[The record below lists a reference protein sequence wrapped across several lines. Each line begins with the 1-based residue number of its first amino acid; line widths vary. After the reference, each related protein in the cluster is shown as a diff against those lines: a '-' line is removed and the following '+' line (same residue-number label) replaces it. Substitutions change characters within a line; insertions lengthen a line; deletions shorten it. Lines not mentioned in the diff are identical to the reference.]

1 MKMLTFCFVVILIS
15 IFTSILNS
23 KPVINFKHLGVLSAK
38 HFAHIFYLN
47 ELGNILL
54 IDFGILAD
62 RIQTVKV
69 TKNGE
74 FVKADD
80 VSELPE
86 DSIYEL
92 DLNSFSRGK
101 YIIEL
106 ITNTHQSITNELK
119 IN

>member
-1 MKMLTFCFVVILIS
+1 MLTFCFVIILLS
-15 IFTSILNS
+15 IFVSVLNS
-23 KPVINFKHLGVLSAK
+23 KPVIKLKDLRGFSAK

-54 IDFGILAD
+54 IDFDILNG
-62 RIQTVKV
+62 RVQTVKI

-74 FVKADD
+74 FVRADD

-92 DLNSFSRGK
+92 DLNLLSKGK
-101 YIIEL
+101 YTVEL
-106 ITNTHQSITNELK
+106 ITSKEQSIINELK

>member
-1 MKMLTFCFVVILIS
+1 MKMLTFCFIVILLS
-15 IFTSILNS
+15 IFASILNS
-23 KPVINFKHLGVLSAK
+23 KPVINLKNFGILSAK

-47 ELGNILL
+47 EFGNILL
-54 IDFGILAD
+54 IDFDILAD
-62 RIQTVKV
+62 RIQTVKI

-74 FVKADD
+74 FVKTED
-80 VSELPE
+80 VSGLPE
-86 DSIYEL
+86 NSIYEL
-92 DLNSFSRGK
+92 DLNSLSKGK

>member
-1 MKMLTFCFVVILIS
+1 MLTFCFIVIILS
-15 IFTSILNS
+15 IFASVINS
-23 KPVINFKHLGVLSAK
+23 KPVISFKNLGILSAK

-47 ELGNILL
+47 DLGNILL
-54 IDFGILAD
+54 IDFDIIND
-62 RIQTVKV
+62 RIQTIRI

-74 FVKADD
+74 FVKSED

-92 DLNSFSRGK
+92 NLNSFSRGK

-106 ITNTHQSITNELK
+106 ITNTRQSITNELK

>member
-1 MKMLTFCFVVILIS
+1 MEMLTFCFIVILLS
-15 IFTSILNS
+15 IFTSVLNS
-23 KPVINFKHLGVLSAK
+23 KPVINLKDLGILSAK

-47 ELGNILL
+47 DLGNILL
-54 IDFGILAD
+54 IDFDILDD
-62 RIQTVKV
+62 RVQTVKV

-92 DLNSFSRGK
+92 DLNLLSKGK
-101 YIIEL
+101 YTIEL
-106 ITNTHQSITNELK
+106 ITNTHQSITNDIK

>member
-1 MKMLTFCFVVILIS
+1 MKMLTFCFVVILLS
-15 IFTSILNS
+15 IFASVLIS
-23 KPVINFKHLGVLSAK
+23 KPVINCKDLGILSAK

-54 IDFGILAD
+54 IDFYILD
-62 RIQTVKV
+62 HRIQTVKV

-74 FVKADD
+74 FVKAED

-92 DLNSFSRGK
+92 DLNLLSKGK
-101 YIIEL
+101 YTIEL

>member
-1 MKMLTFCFVVILIS
+1 MKMLTFCFVVILLS
-15 IFTSILNS
+15 IFASVLNS
-23 KPVINFKHLGVLSAK
+23 KPVINLKDLGILSAK

-54 IDFGILAD
+54 IDFDILND
-62 RIQTVKV
+62 RVQTVKI

-74 FVKADD
+74 FVKTED

-92 DLNSFSRGK
+92 DLNLLSKGK
-101 YIIEL
+101 YTIEL
-106 ITNTHQSITNELK
+106 ITLTHQSISNELK

>member
-1 MKMLTFCFVVILIS
+1 MKILTLCFVVILLS

-23 KPVINFKHLGVLSAK
+23 KPVISIKHFGVLSAK
-38 HFAHIFYLN
+38 NFAHIFYLN

-54 IDFGILAD
+54 IDFDILAD
-62 RIQTVKV
+62 RVLTVKV

-74 FVKADD
+74 FVKVED

-92 DLNSFSRGK
+92 DLNLLSKGK
-101 YIIEL
+101 YTVEL
-106 ITNTHQSITNELK
+106 ITSKEQSIINELK